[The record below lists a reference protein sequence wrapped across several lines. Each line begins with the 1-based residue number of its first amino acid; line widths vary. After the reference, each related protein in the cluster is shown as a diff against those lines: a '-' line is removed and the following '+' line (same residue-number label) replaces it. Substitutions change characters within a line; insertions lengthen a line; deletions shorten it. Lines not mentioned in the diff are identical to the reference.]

1 MYLTQ
6 AVHRCLQQT
15 PDAPAT
21 IFGDR
26 QRTYRQHVDRVARLA
41 GALRELG
48 VRDGAPVGIMA
59 LNSDRFIE
67 YLLAV
72 PWADG
77 VLNPINIR
85 WTPAE
90 IVHSLRETRTE
101 ILFVDDTFAGHVPA
115 IVEGHPGLTT
125 VVHLGDKASPE
136 GMLGFEDLIAGT
148 QAMEDE
154 RRGGDAL
161 AAVLYTGGTTGFPKG
176 AMLSHTNLL
185 TSTLGTLANLPAV
198 QPRGRILLALPMFH
212 AAGLCIWML
221 QQTVGGTSVIL
232 PKFEPE
238 AVLETIERHRV
249 TFTAL
254 VPTMLQQVVD
264 HPARADRD
272 LSSLE
277 TLLYAASPMNDALLG
292 RAMQAFPHTG
302 FVQLYGMT
310 ELGPIATLLTP
321 EEHQASTHVRSV
333 GQAAPHAEVRV
344 VDEDDGE
351 VPRGTVGEIVCR
363 GANVML
369 GYWDRPQE
377 SAEALRGGWMH
388 TGDAGFMD
396 DDGYVH
402 LVDRVKDMII
412 TGGENVY
419 STEVENAVSSHP
431 AVATCAVIG
440 APDDQW
446 GEQVHAVVVRA
457 PGHSVGADEI
467 VAHAKALIAGYKVPR
482 SVEFVDALPLSP
494 AGKVLKRE
502 LRLPYWKGMDRLVH

>member
-1 MYLTQ
+1 
-6 AVHRCLQQT
+6 VE
-15 PDAPAT
+15 DA
-21 IFGDR
+21 
-26 QRTYRQHVDRVARLA
+26 
-41 GALRELG
+41 
-48 VRDGAPVGIMA
+48 
-59 LNSDRFIE
+59 
-67 YLLAV
+67 
-72 PWADG
+72 
-77 VLNPINIR
+77 
-85 WTPAE
+85 
-90 IVHSLRETRTE
+90 
-101 ILFVDDTFAGHVPA
+101 
-115 IVEGHPGLTT
+115 
-125 VVHLGDKASPE
+125 
-136 GMLGFEDLIAGT
+136 
-148 QAMEDE
+148 

-185 TSTLGTLANLPAV
+185 TSTLGTLAKLPAM
-198 QPRGRILLALPMFH
+198 QPGGRVLLALPMFH
-212 AAGLCIWML
+212 AAGLAVWML

-277 TLLYAASPMNDALLG
+277 TLLYSASPMNAALLG
-292 RAMQAFPHTG
+292 RALRAFPRTE
-302 FVQLYGMT
+302 FVQSYGMT

-321 EEHQASTHVRSV
+321 EEHRAGAHRRSV
-333 GQAAPHAEVRV
+333 GRAAPHAEVRV
-344 VDEDDGE
+344 VDEDDRE
-351 VPRGTVGEIVCR
+351 VPRGTAGEIVCR

-388 TGDAGFMD
+388 TGDAGYLD
-396 DDGYVH
+396 D
-402 LVDRVKDMII
+402 
-412 TGGENVY
+412 
-419 STEVENAVSSHP
+419 
-431 AVATCAVIG
+431 
-440 APDDQW
+440 
-446 GEQVHAVVVRA
+446 
-457 PGHSVGADEI
+457 GADEI

-502 LRLPYWKGMDRLVH
+502 LRLPYWEGMDRLVH